1 MINKKRI
8 AVIGAGALG
17 LSVARSLA
25 LTGAEVSIFERQSIG
40 AGTSTTTFAWINS
53 NGKNPESYH
62 SLNVAAM
69 QEHYALQQQA
79 HSEGQWLI
87 RTGTYE
93 WATDTAQ
100 QQRLEQRIAKL
111 RQSNYAVV
119 DLSREQMKTRVPEIR
134 IDPRIER
141 ICHFPD
147 ECLLHLTIFLAHQWA
162 EARRFGAKLHI
173 NADVVD
179 VQENGGSV
187 ALTLADGTVW
197 QGEQVVLATGRWSQ
211 EIMGRMGLELAM
223 IDPNHPNKIACGFL
237 AHTTP
242 QFTQLSANL
251 ITPELNVRPEGGG
264 RLLLQAP
271 DLDHF
276 ANPTFFPTCDGFIG
290 QEMLNRLHRLF
301 DNTESAKIERITIG
315 QRARPADGL
324 PGIGFVTPYRR
335 VYLMVT
341 HSGMTLAPLLGKLAA
356 EEILEGHRS
365 ALLND
370 YAPDRLL
377 GKSSE
382 DFPAFSTLHFPA
394 AQ

>member
-1 MINKKRI
+1 M
-8 AVIGAGALG
+8 
-17 LSVARSLA
+17 
-25 LTGAEVSIFERQSIG
+25 
-40 AGTSTTTFAWINS
+40 
-53 NGKNPESYH
+53 
-62 SLNVAAM
+62 
-69 QEHYALQQQA
+69 
-79 HSEGQWLI
+79 
-87 RTGTYE
+87 
-93 WATDTAQ
+93 
-100 QQRLEQRIAKL
+100 
-111 RQSNYAVV
+111 
-119 DLSREQMKTRVPEIR
+119 
-134 IDPRIER
+134 
-141 ICHFPD
+141 
-147 ECLLHLTIFLAHQWA
+147 
-162 EARRFGAKLHI
+162 
-173 NADVVD
+173 
-179 VQENGGSV
+179 
-187 ALTLADGTVW
+187 
-197 QGEQVVLATGRWSQ
+197 LATGRWSQ

-276 ANPTFFPTCDGFIG
+276 ANPTFFPTYDGFIG